1 MDCSKAFNTVQH
13 SRLFQK
19 LKDAGLPPIIIRL
32 LISIYRNQEAN
43 VKWKSGVS
51 QNFTI
56 KNGVRQGAILSPIIF
71 CFYMNELFE
80 ELEESRSGCSV
91 GSYYAGVFGYAD
103 DLLLLCPSR
112 SGLQEMIDI
121 SERYATSHKIQ
132 FSTHPEAKKSK
143 TKEIIFSRKTLI

>member
-1 MDCSKAFNTVQH
+1 MDCSKAFDTVQH

-56 KNGVRQGAILSPIIF
+56 KNGVRQGAILSPIII

-80 ELEESRSGCSV
+80 ELEES
-91 GSYYAGVFGYAD
+91 
-103 DLLLLCPSR
+103 
-112 SGLQEMIDI
+112 
-121 SERYATSHKIQ
+121 
-132 FSTHPEAKKSK
+132 
-143 TKEIIFSRKTLI
+143 